1 MLLTTNCE
9 KMSSAK
15 WERVNGVKYPVDEVQ
30 EGVPPGREVSPWAY
44 SVTKDTFVHQG
55 SEWAEVMDIT
65 VEEAM
70 AIRNVE
76 RARKIEMAGTG
87 EVVDYDDDGWMLKWC
102 KVTNWLFE
110 PLDAMDEV
118 PRMSVDGSVS
128 SGYSKKLHAVC
139 VGTMIN
145 VDGKWQPD
153 GTE

>member
-1 MLLTTNCE
+1 
-9 KMSSAK
+9 MSSAK
-15 WERVNGVKYPVDEVQ
+15 WELVNGMKYPVDEVQ
-30 EGVPPGREVSPWAY
+30 EGVPPEREVVPWAY
-44 SVTKDTFVHQG
+44 SVTKETFVHQG
-55 SEWAEVMDIT
+55 SEWAEVMNISY
-65 VEEAM
+65 EEAI

-139 VGTMIN
+139 VGSMVNIN
-145 VDGKWQPD
+145 GEWRPD
-153 GTE
+153 DTE

>member
-1 MLLTTNCE
+1 
-9 KMSSAK
+9 MSSAK
-15 WERVNGVKYPVDEVQ
+15 WETVNGVKYPVDQIPEA
-30 EGVPPGREVSPWAY
+30 VPPERKVLPWAY
-44 SVTKDTFVHQG
+44 SVSKDTFVHQG
-55 SEWAEVMDIT
+55 SEWAEVMNIT
-65 VEEAM
+65 LEEAI

-139 VGTMIN
+139 VGSMVNIN
-145 VDGKWQPD
+145 GEWRPD
-153 GTE
+153 DTE

>member
-1 MLLTTNCE
+1 
-9 KMSSAK
+9 MSSAK
-15 WERVNGVKYPVDEVQ
+15 WETVNGVKYPVDELQ

-55 SEWAEVMDIT
+55 SEWAEVMNISY
-65 VEEAM
+65 EEAM

-76 RARKIEMAGTG
+76 RVRKIEMAGTG

-102 KVTNWLFE
+102 KITNWLFE

-128 SGYSKKLHAVC
+128 SGYSKVLHAVC
-139 VGTMIN
+139 VGSMVNIN
-145 VDGKWQPD
+145 GEWRPD
-153 GTE
+153 DTE

>member
-1 MLLTTNCE
+1 
-9 KMSSAK
+9 MSSAK
-15 WERVNGVKYPVDEVQ
+15 WELVNGMKYPVDEVQ
-30 EGVPPGREVSPWAY
+30 EGVPPEREVVPWAY

-55 SEWAEVMDIT
+55 SEWAEVMNISY
-65 VEEAM
+65 EEAI

-128 SGYSKKLHAVC
+128 SGYSEKLHAVC

-145 VDGKWQPD
+145 VNGEWRPD
-153 GTE
+153 DTE

>member
-1 MLLTTNCE
+1 VLLSTNCE

-30 EGVPPGREVSPWAY
+30 EGVHPERKVLPWAY
-44 SVTKDTFVHQG
+44 SVSKDTFVHQG
-55 SEWAEVMDIT
+55 SEWVEVMNIT
-65 VEEAM
+65 LEEAI
-70 AIRNVE
+70 AIRQVE
-76 RARKIEMAGTG
+76 RARKRELAGSG
-87 EVVDYDDDGWMLKWC
+87 QVVDYDDEGWILKWC

-118 PRMSVDGSVS
+118 PRMSVDSSVS
-128 SGYSKKLHAVC
+128 SAYSEKLNAVC

>member
-1 MLLTTNCE
+1 
-9 KMSSAK
+9 MSSAK
-15 WERVNGVKYPVDEVQ
+15 WETVNGVKYPVDQIPEA
-30 EGVPPGREVSPWAY
+30 VPPERKVLPWAY
-44 SVTKDTFVHQG
+44 SVSKDTFVHQG

-139 VGTMIN
+139 VGSMVNIN
-145 VDGKWQPD
+145 GEWRPD
-153 GTE
+153 DTE

>member
-1 MLLTTNCE
+1 
-9 KMSSAK
+9 MSSAK
-15 WERVNGVKYPVDEVQ
+15 WELVNGMKYPVDEEQ
-30 EGVPPGREVSPWAY
+30 EGVPPEREVAPWAY

-55 SEWAEVMDIT
+55 SEWAEVMNIT
-65 VEEAM
+65 LEEAM
-70 AIRNVE
+70 AIRRVE
-76 RARKIEMAGTG
+76 KARKTKMIGTG
-87 EVVDYDDDGWMLKWC
+87 EVVDYDDEGWILKWC

-118 PRMSVDGSVS
+118 PRMSVGGSVS
-128 SGYSKKLHAVC
+128 SGYSEKLHAVC

>member
-1 MLLTTNCE
+1 
-9 KMSSAK
+9 MSSAK
-15 WERVNGVKYPVDEVQ
+15 WETVNGVKYPVDQIPEA
-30 EGVPPGREVSPWAY
+30 VPPERKVLSWAY

-65 VEEAM
+65 LEEAM

-110 PLDAMDEV
+110 PLDAMDGV

-139 VGTMIN
+139 VGSMVNIN
-145 VDGKWQPD
+145 GEWRPD
-153 GTE
+153 DTE

>member
-1 MLLTTNCE
+1 
-9 KMSSAK
+9 MSSAK
-15 WERVNGVKYPVDEVQ
+15 WELVNGMKYPVDEVQ
-30 EGVPPGREVSPWAY
+30 EGVPPEREVVPWAY

-55 SEWAEVMDIT
+55 SEWAEVMNISY
-65 VEEAM
+65 EEAI

-128 SGYSKKLHAVC
+128 SGYSEKLHAVC

-145 VDGKWQPD
+145 VNGEWRPD
-153 GTE
+153 DIE